1 MADEKYVLIVEDDP
15 FYSNI
20 YKTKMAAEGIQ
31 ASIVHDGS
39 AAIKAAQEKKPGVI
53 VLDLIMPGKD
63 GFQTLQELKADPA
76 LKDVVVLV
84 LSNLSQDDDIKRVMD
99 MGATEYLV
107 KSNVPLQEVIERIKK
122 YF

>member
-39 AAIKAAQEKKPGVI
+39 AAIKAAQEKKPEVI

>member
-20 YKTKMAAEGIQ
+20 YKTKMAAEGIR

-39 AAIKAAQEKKPGVI
+39 AAIKAAQEKKPAVI

>member
-20 YKTKMAAEGIQ
+20 YKTKMAAEGIV

-39 AAIKAAQEKKPGVI
+39 AAIKAAQEKKPVVI

-63 GFQTLQELKADPA
+63 GFQTLQELKADAA

>member
-20 YKTKMAAEGIQ
+20 YKTKMGAEGIL

-39 AAIKAAQEKKPGVI
+39 AAIKTAQEKKPAVI

-63 GFQTLQELKADPA
+63 GFQTLQELKVDPA

-107 KSNVPLQEVIERIKK
+107 KSNVPLQEVIEHIKK
-122 YF
+122 YL

>member
-20 YKTKMAAEGIQ
+20 YKTKMAAEGIP

-39 AAIKAAQEKKPGVI
+39 AAIKAAQEKKPAVI

-63 GFQTLQELKADPA
+63 GFQTLQELKADA
-76 LKDVVVLV
+76 TLKDAVVLV